1 MIRYNIVPETVSVL
15 PCETF
20 LSDPLH
26 GVGTLFKCTKDQVTH
41 EAALWFCT
49 VPMSQT
55 CNEDTMG

>member
-1 MIRYNIVPETVSVL
+1 MRGYNIVPKTVLML

-20 LSDPLH
+20 LSDPLP
-26 GVGTLFKCTKDQVTH
+26 GLVTH

-55 CNEDTMG
+55 CNKDTVG